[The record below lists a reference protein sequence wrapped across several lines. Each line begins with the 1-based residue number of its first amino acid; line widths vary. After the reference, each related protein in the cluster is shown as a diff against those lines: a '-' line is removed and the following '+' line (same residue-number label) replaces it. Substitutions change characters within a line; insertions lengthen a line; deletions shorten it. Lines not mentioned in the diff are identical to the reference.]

1 MQRFIV
7 VVDTQADFMHADGA
21 LAVNGADALIAPMRA
36 WLAALDPAET
46 AGVLFTFDTHVAD
59 RYIGSAE
66 AEQFPIHC
74 VRGTPGWQ
82 NVLDA
87 HAVPAGIPTYRLEKG
102 VFNMWA
108 EPDVVIE
115 AIASGTATPR
125 DAFFAGLASAGVE
138 QVTVIGVAADY
149 CVRWAIDGLVARRF
163 AVDVPPPLTRG
174 IARQIAQ
181 VLAEDF
187 AGATVRLATV
197 DEA

>member
-21 LAVNGADALIAPMRA
+21 LAVDGAETLIGPMQA

-46 AGVLFTFDTHVAD
+46 AGVLFTFDTHLAD
-59 RYIGSAE
+59 SYPGSAE

-87 HAVPAGIPTYRLEKG
+87 NAIAPGIPTYRIEKG
-102 VFNMWA
+102 VFDMWA
-108 EPDVVIE
+108 EPDLVIE
-115 AIASGTATPR
+115 AIGTGETEAR
-125 DAFFAGLASAGVE
+125 DAFFAGLRAGGIE

-149 CVRWAIDGLVARRF
+149 CVRWAIDGLVARDF
-163 AVDVPPPLTRG
+163 AVEVPPELTRG
-174 IARQIAQ
+174 IARQIGQ
-181 VLAEDF
+181 VVAEAF
-187 AGATVRLATV
+187 ADAPVRLATNG
-197 DEA
+197 